1 MTQTKTPTDR
11 SLARKVLQTEAAA
24 ILALIDR
31 LDENFDRAVRML
43 YECQGRVIVTG
54 MGKSGIICRKIAAT
68 LASTGTSA
76 FFLHPAE
83 ATHGDLGVIQ
93 PNDLLLAISHSGETQ
108 EVLRLL
114 EAIRRIGARIVAI
127 TGNPAS
133 TLAQAADVALDC
145 QVSEEACPLNLVPT
159 ASTTAALAMGDA
171 LCMTLLVEKGFREED
186 FAKIHPGGKLGKKL
200 MRVDQLMHGGA
211 DAPIVRTDTPMRDVI
226 YEISSKTLGMTCV
239 VNAADELVGII
250 TDGDLRRS
258 MVDNPR
264 LLEMTAGDVMTRRPI
279 VIDPSTLAAQALLIM
294 EQRKITS
301 LVVGGK
307 DQTRRRR
314 ASPPRPLADR
324 AVLSAYYPFLAALD
338 RASHR
343 ADGREGVGALQA
355 ASRAADRSPPRP
367 GVAPL
372 HRRPELPRHQP
383 DRSRDRR
390 AEQGR
395 RESRRRARNSPAA
408 RQSVSREGAGR
419 ARHQHSS
426 EPAAA
431 AAADAPRTGAHPAV
445 PRSRLQARRIRRSRA
460 RSVQRSASGSIR
472 TTSTRC

>member
-1 MTQTKTPTDR
+1 MTRTPTTTDR

-24 ILALIDR
+24 ILALANR

-93 PNDLLLAISHSGETQ
+93 PIDVLLAISHSGETQ

-133 TLAQAADVALDC
+133 TLAQAADVSVDC
-145 QVSEEACPLNLVPT
+145 HVSEEACPLNLVPT

-200 MRVDQLMHGGA
+200 MRVDQLMHQGA
-211 DAPIVRTDTPMRDVI
+211 DAPIVKIDTPMREVLS
-226 YEISSKTLGMTCV
+226 EISSKALGMTCV
-239 VNAADELVGII
+239 IDAKDELVGII
-250 TDGDLRRS
+250 TDGDLRRY
-258 MVDNPR
+258 MIGNNG
-264 LLEMTAGDVMTRRPI
+264 LLEMAAGDVMTRRPI

-301 LVVGGK
+301 LVVGSNARTVAG
-307 DQTRRRR
+307 
-314 ASPPRPLADR
+314 
-324 AVLSAYYPFLAALD
+324 VL
-338 RASHR
+338 H
-343 ADGREGVGALQA
+343 
-355 ASRAADRSPPRP
+355 
-367 GVAPL
+367 L
-372 HRRPELPRHQP
+372 HSLW
-383 DRSRDRR
+383 
-390 AEQGR
+390 
-395 RESRRRARNSPAA
+395 
-408 RQSVSREGAGR
+408 
-419 ARHQHSS
+419 
-426 EPAAA
+426 
-431 AAADAPRTGAHPAV
+431 RTG
-445 PRSRLQARRIRRSRA
+445 LF
-460 RSVQRSASGSIR
+460 
-472 TTSTRC
+472 

>member
-11 SLARKVLQTEAAA
+11 SLARKVLQTEADA
-24 ILALIDR
+24 IMALIDR
-31 LDENFDRAVRML
+31 LDENFDRAVRMVH
-43 YECQGRVIVTG
+43 ECQGRVIVTG

-114 EAIRRIGARIVAI
+114 EAIRRIGAKIVAI

-186 FAKIHPGGKLGKKL
+186 FAKIHPGGKLGKRL
-200 MRVDQLMHGGA
+200 MRVDQLMHAGA
-211 DAPIVRTDTPMRDVI
+211 ETPIVRIDTPMRDVI
-226 YEISSKTLGMTCV
+226 YEISKKALGMTCV
-239 VNAADELVGII
+239 VNAGDELVGII

-258 MVDNPR
+258 LIENARIVD
-264 LLEMTAGDVMTRRPI
+264 MTAGDVMTKRPI

-301 LVVGGK
+301 LVV
-307 DQTRRRR
+307 
-314 ASPPRPLADR
+314 
-324 AVLSAYYPFLAALD
+324 
-338 RASHR
+338 
-343 ADGREGVGALQA
+343 
-355 ASRAADRSPPRP
+355 
-367 GVAPL
+367 
-372 HRRPELPRHQP
+372 
-383 DRSRDRR
+383 
-390 AEQGR
+390 
-395 RESRRRARNSPAA
+395 
-408 RQSVSREGAGR
+408 AGR
-419 ARHQHSS
+419 GQTVAGVIQIH
-426 EPAAA
+426 
-431 AAADAPRTGAHPAV
+431 DLWRTE
-445 PRSRLQARRIRRSRA
+445 LF
-460 RSVQRSASGSIR
+460 
-472 TTSTRC
+472 

>member
-1 MTQTKTPTDR
+1 MGQTKISTDR
-11 SLARKVLQTEAAA
+11 SLARRVLQTEAAA
-24 ILALIDR
+24 IMALVDR
-31 LDENFDRAVRML
+31 LDENFDRAVRMIH
-43 YECQGRVIVTG
+43 ECQGRVIVTG

-114 EAIRRIGARIVAI
+114 EAIRRIGAKIVAI

-133 TLAQAADVALDC
+133 TLAQAADVAIDC

-200 MRVDQLMHGGA
+200 MRVDQLMHRGG
-211 DAPIVRTDTPMRDVI
+211 DAPIVRVDTPMRDVI
-226 YEISSKTLGMTCV
+226 YEISKKALGMTCV
-239 VNAADELVGII
+239 INAQDELVGII

-258 MVDNPR
+258 LVSNPR
-264 LLEMTAGDVMTRRPI
+264 VLDMTAGDVMTKRPI

-301 LVVGGK
+301 LVVAGSRQTVGGVIQIH
-307 DQTRRRR
+307 DLWRT
-314 ASPPRPLADR
+314 
-324 AVLSAYYPFLAALD
+324 
-338 RASHR
+338 
-343 ADGREGVGALQA
+343 
-355 ASRAADRSPPRP
+355 
-367 GVAPL
+367 
-372 HRRPELPRHQP
+372 ELF
-383 DRSRDRR
+383 
-390 AEQGR
+390 
-395 RESRRRARNSPAA
+395 
-408 RQSVSREGAGR
+408 
-419 ARHQHSS
+419 
-426 EPAAA
+426 
-431 AAADAPRTGAHPAV
+431 
-445 PRSRLQARRIRRSRA
+445 
-460 RSVQRSASGSIR
+460 
-472 TTSTRC
+472 